1 MMKHKELKLKA
12 LSNPKVR
19 QIYEQPDHELEMLD
33 VFLKA
38 RKISGLTQN
47 EIARR
52 MKTSRPVVA
61 RIEAGGAKHSPSL
74 NTLLKYATAVGCR
87 LKIDLVPSNSNVHSL
102 RALP

>member
-1 MMKHKELKLKA
+1 MMTHKELKAKA
-12 LSNPKVR
+12 LDNPKVR
-19 QIYEQPDHELEMLD
+19 QIYERADPEMEMLD

-38 RKISGLTQN
+38 RKISGLTQE

-52 MKTSRPVVA
+52 MNTSRPVVA

-87 LKIDLVPSNSNVHSL
+87 LKIDLVPSHPSIHKL
-102 RALP
+102 RAHS